1 MSPYR
6 WIHPWAVLA
15 GALLLAAGCGH
26 DGPRRYDLS
35 GNVTFRGQPVP
46 SGTISFDP
54 VEAGTG
60 GGFAFIVDG
69 AYDTADGGRGHL
81 GGEHL
86 VRITGDTGKLINPDN
101 PDLGT
106 VLLFPTYETT
116 LDLPARR
123 DRRDFDI
130 PAEPQK

>member
-1 MSPYR
+1 MCTFR
-6 WIHPWAVLA
+6 WTGLCAVLA
-15 GALLLAAGCGH
+15 GALLLAAGCGRS
-26 DGPRRYDLS
+26 GPRRYDVS
-35 GNVTFRGQPVP
+35 GNVTFRGEPVS

-54 VEAGTG
+54 IEPGMG

-81 GGEHL
+81 GGEHV

-116 LDLPARR
+116 LELPSRH
-123 DRRDFDI
+123 DKRDFDI
-130 PAEPQK
+130 PAGPQK